1 MMDSNLVI
9 NQLIAT
15 GRTIYD
21 WGITRKGLT
30 GRIRQTIEELWP
42 DEDITQEFLGIVAK
56 ASATMYFNGWVFPDS
71 SDSKDELAGTK
82 TTDLIIVEKEGIT
95 DVLLE
100 SAQRCRIAL
109 VATAGKFTDYV
120 QGLIRL
126 EVEAG
131 LNVWVL
137 TDYDMHGINIWIW
150 RWNDQDKRLWES
162 GFI

>member
-15 GRTIYD
+15 GRIIYD
-21 WGITRKGLT
+21 WGTTRKGLT

-42 DEDITQEFLGIVAK
+42 DEDITREYLGIVAK
-56 ASATMYFNGWVFPDS
+56 ASAMMYFNGQVFPDS

-100 SAQRCRIAL
+100 SARRYRIAL
-109 VATAGKFTDYV
+109 VAAAGKFTDYV
-120 QGLIRL
+120 QDLIRL
-126 EVEAG
+126 G
-131 LNVWVL
+131 S
-137 TDYDMHGINIWIW
+137 H
-150 RWNDQDKRLWES
+150 RLRYAWHKYMDIEMQ
-162 GFI
+162 GPR